1 MPQQGAGFPAPCPE
15 AMRYL
20 ILLALAPLCASA
32 QDKPALRPDE
42 LIHLVRQD
50 CGACHGM
57 TLNGGLGSPLT
68 KEALAGRS
76 VDSLVATIL
85 QGRPGTP
92 MPPWKTLLSEDE
104 ARWIAQQLLAGF
116 PEDKPR

>member
-1 MPQQGAGFPAPCPE
+1 
-15 AMRYL
+15 MRTL
-20 ILLALAPLCASA
+20 MLFAFVPFCASA
-32 QDKPALRPDE
+32 IAQDEQPVRPDE
-42 LIHLVRQD
+42 LVHLVRQD

-68 KEALAGRS
+68 KEALAGQS

-85 QGRPGTP
+85 YGRPGTP
-92 MPPWKTLLSEDE
+92 MPAWKTLLNPDE

-116 PEDKPR
+116 PEDKR